1 MKKLNWYIYVFYI
14 YKNQIKYKYMG
25 ALTLKSFP
33 FELRGWDIEKFES
46 IDPTDGFG
54 SSTRVYVSKDQIV
67 QIEPDYDN
75 HTFNTWLTDK
85 GRQFFDGIFGTWSKE
100 NQKNIT
106 GLKKK
111 AWISIF
117 KDIVKTL
124 YVFDHCN
131 NQKGKKHFFTIV
143 FENLSIEVL
152 SLLMIVSHNYSFLR
166 LRRAENIKLNN
177 DLESDFQLNLASNK
191 IKLNTSTFCLLIS
204 TNPRYEGYYL
214 NLNLR
219 QRFLKGNFKCL
230 SLGSLIDITFPIS
243 FIGSNT
249 KVLKTVVEGNNLI
262 CQDLKFAKK
271 PILIYNNELLK
282 RNDGRNMVEM
292 LKKLNNLK
300 IFDTHWSGLNTLA
313 PSLTEVGTLSTNYF
327 LPFNEKD
334 LTNFSSLYFLNVG
347 VNNIISLSK
356 ITESKL
362 LNFSFSNRTLNAD
375 KLFLDQN
382 SNYNNNLAL
391 SNKISKNDKKFNNYF
406 YLPNSMFYENE
417 ETFINTEGL
426 IKRTSKLI
434 FRKHTKSNWQ
444 ILRKIFKQCKFN
456 LHCLNN
462 KENQLISFNSNKISN
477 FKNFIYFQYFATQ
490 TLTNLNF
497 YLNIQNKSFILN
509 KTKFKLKKNKIINT
523 KLKYWLDD
531 FFIGSKD
538 EYSQNSL
545 ILTSCSKILR
555 EESTNFF

>member
-1 MKKLNWYIYVFYI
+1 
-14 YKNQIKYKYMG
+14 MG

-54 SSTRVYVSKDQIV
+54 SNTRVYVSKDQIV
-67 QIEPDYDN
+67 QIEPDYN
-75 HTFNTWLTDK
+75 SHTFNTWLTDK
-85 GRQFFDGIFGTWSKE
+85 GRQFFDGIFGTWSTEKQNNTIGLEKE
-100 NQKNIT
+100 SWFNIFKNI
-106 GLKKK
+106 
-111 AWISIF
+111 I
-117 KDIVKTL
+117 KTL
-124 YVFDHCN
+124 YIFDHCN
-131 NQKGKKHFFTIV
+131 NQNSKKHFFTIV
-143 FENLSIEVL
+143 FENLSIEIL
-152 SLLMIVSHNYSFLR
+152 SLLMIVSHNYSFVR

-177 DLESDFQLNLASNK
+177 DLESDLQLNLAANK
-191 IKLNTSTFCLLIS
+191 VKLDTSTLCLIIS

-230 SLGSLIDITFPIS
+230 SLGSLIDITFPVT

-249 KVLKTVVEGNNLI
+249 KILKTIVEGNNLI
-262 CQDLKFAKK
+262 CQDLKFSKN

-282 RNDGRNMVEM
+282 RNDGKNIVEM
-292 LKKLNNLK
+292 LKLLNNSK
-300 IFDTHWSGLNTLA
+300 IFNKYWNALNNLA
-313 PSLTEVGTLSTNYF
+313 PSLADTGLYSMNNF
-327 LPFNEKD
+327 SPFTGKD
-334 LTNFSSLYFLNVG
+334 LTNFSSVYFLNVG
-347 VNNIISLSK
+347 VNNISNLNR

-362 LNFSFSNRTLNAD
+362 LNFSSSSVKINNN

-382 SNYNNNLAL
+382 SNYNNNSTLY
-391 SNKISKNDKKFNNYF
+391 NKILTNDKEFNNYY

-434 FRKHTKSNWQ
+434 FRKKTKNNWQ
-444 ILRKIFKQCKFN
+444 ILRKIFKQMKIN
-456 LHCLNN
+456 LNCLNN
-462 KENQLISFNSNKISN
+462 KENQLISFNSNKIIN
-477 FKNFIYFQYFATQ
+477 FKNFIYFQYLATQ

-497 YLNIQNKSFILN
+497 YLSIRNQSFNLN
-509 KTKFKLKKNKIINT
+509 KTKFKLKTNKIVNT

-531 FFIGSKD
+531 FFNGSKD

-545 ILTSCSKILR
+545 ILTNCSKILR
-555 EESTNFF
+555 GESTNFF